1 MARFPAAPP
10 IPLVGDS
17 LPPERPRVRTAL
29 ISLNYYQVIM
39 EESMRLLF
47 CTHAIDNGGSG
58 RSLFVLARQ
67 LSHRHDIQV
76 LSMLPPDPSKAALG
90 NYAALGIPVH
100 VFPHPSLRLVYA
112 GCAAPPE
119 ATAQGLPSAPG
130 LPQTL
135 SAWAE
140 AVCFNGFPCTSL
152 IPFFPEQR
160 KVLIAR
166 EVVLEESPELDATG
180 VFLRQ
185 HLHAAA
191 AIGPVEARQL
201 ARWGIP
207 HSIIYNSPMKPP
219 RFHPLPPAPPV
230 RFGFFSE
237 LRPQKGHDILLNACL
252 EAATVLR
259 ALRAEVH
266 FYGVDTTRTDHP
278 LVEQV
283 MAFLART
290 GLEDVVRL
298 HGWTDNVEE
307 AMLSMHCVVK
317 PDGAGH
323 PWTRDI
329 IEALSLGRP
338 VIATGTEEGFIRH
351 GENGLLLPPGNEYAL
366 AAALARMAENPAVL
380 ELAGRKA
387 AATAAALFHPI
398 RNAAGIER
406 LLTGHNRG
414 HA

>member
-1 MARFPAAPP
+1 
-10 IPLVGDS
+10 
-17 LPPERPRVRTAL
+17 
-29 ISLNYYQVIM
+29 
-39 EESMRLLF
+39 MRLLF

-67 LSHRHDIQV
+67 LSHRHDMQV
-76 LSMLPPDPSKAALG
+76 LSMLPPDPAKAALG

-100 VFPHPSLRLVYA
+100 VFPHPSLRLAYV
-112 GCAAPPE
+112 GCTAPPKI
-119 ATAQGLPSAPG
+119 TAQGVPSAPD

-135 SAWAE
+135 AAWAE
-140 AVCFNGFPCTSL
+140 TVCFNGFPCASL

-180 VFLRQ
+180 VFLRE

-207 HSIIYNSPMKPP
+207 HRIIYNSPMKPP
-219 RFHPLPPAPPV
+219 RFHPLPPTPPV

-252 EAATVLR
+252 EAATALR
-259 ALRAEVH
+259 AHRAEVH
-266 FYGVDTTRTDHP
+266 FYGVDATRTDHP
-278 LVEQV
+278 LVGQILD
-283 MAFLART
+283 FLAHT
-290 GLEDVVRL
+290 GLEDIVHL
-298 HGWTDNVEE
+298 HGWTDNVET
-307 AMLSMHCVVK
+307 AMLSMHCIVK
-317 PDGAGH
+317 PDVIGQ
-323 PWTRDI
+323 PWSRDI

-366 AAALARMAENPAVL
+366 AAALARTAEHHQVL

-387 AATAAALFHPI
+387 AATAASLFHPI
-398 RNAAGIER
+398 RNAAGIES
-406 LLTGHNRG
+406 LLTGQARC